1 VTSIPSDGE
10 KTSENLSSPRNFPN
24 WIQAYREWAEPSTD
38 APLSFIAWGALF
50 AIASVIKRKVRIPK
64 SIIGSY
70 EVNPHLFIMYVGPP
84 GLRKTASIE
93 NFALPLMTA
102 VPGTNLGPTYF
113 TKETFL
119 TELTTLG
126 DSSCSLVIGEFGE
139 LMQKN
144 KPAEMYDFLITLFD
158 GGSKDKLTVSTFK
171 RGNEIAV
178 KPCVNMLAATTRSW
192 ISENMSDNAIGGGFS
207 SRVIYVHEHELRDN
221 GALIYRKRLRDLGTD
236 RAEHEAKL
244 LQDLIH
250 ISTLQGDFDMTDE
263 TEDYINEWYF
273 KHRDIVKKAPEK
285 MHGYYS
291 RKPLM
296 ILKLAMIHSIATK
309 DELRIDPIDFDFG
322 VFLMD
327 MNEGSLKEVFA
338 GVGKNEYVLDL
349 DAIVNFVKSNESCY
363 VEQIVQEFIGVGN
376 AEKILELLN
385 TAVVMGD
392 LQVQSYPDAPHDGLK
407 YRFWVP

>member
-1 VTSIPSDGE
+1 MTSTPNDGE
-10 KTSENLSSPRNFPN
+10 KTSENLSSLRNFPN

-64 SIIGSY
+64 SIVGSY
-70 EVNPHLFIMYVGPP
+70 EVNPHLFIMFVGPP

-93 NFALPLMTA
+93 NFSLPLMTA
-102 VPGTNLGPTYF
+102 VPDTNLGPTYF
-113 TKETFL
+113 TKETFI
-119 TELTTLG
+119 TELTTFA

-171 RGNEIAV
+171 RGNEIAI
-178 KPCVNMLAATTRSW
+178 KPCVNLIAATTRSW
-192 ISENMSDNAIGGGFS
+192 IAENMSDNAIGGGFS

-221 GALIYRKRLRDLGTD
+221 GALLYRKRLRHLGD
-236 RAEHEAKL
+236 RAEHETKL

-250 ISTLQGDFDMTDE
+250 MSTLSGDFDMTEE
-263 TEDYINEWYF
+263 TEDYINAWYY
-273 KHRDIVKKAPEK
+273 KHRDVVKKAPEK

-309 DELRIDPIDFDFG
+309 DELRIDPVDFDFG
-322 VFLMD
+322 CFMMD
-327 MNEGSLKEVFA
+327 INEGSLKEVFA

-349 DAIVNFVKSNESCY
+349 DAIVNFVKQNGRVMLSE
-363 VEQIVQEFIGVGN
+363 IVGEFIGVGN
-376 AEKILELLN
+376 AEKIQELLN

-392 LQVQSYPDAPHDGLK
+392 LMYETVDDPGRTGNTH
-407 YRFWVP
+407 RFWVP